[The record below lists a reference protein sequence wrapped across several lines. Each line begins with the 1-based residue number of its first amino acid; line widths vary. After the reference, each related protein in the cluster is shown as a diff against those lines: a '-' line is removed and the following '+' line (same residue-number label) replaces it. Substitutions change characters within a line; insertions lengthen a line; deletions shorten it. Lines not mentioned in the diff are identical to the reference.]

1 MSDFKLKSLAI
12 LNEDTYP
19 TTLDA
24 AQFVTYLFYGD
35 CNNWTQFIYFNFSL
49 LYSNIVGHG
58 K

>member
-35 CNNWTQFIYFNFSL
+35 CNNWRHNLFTL
-49 LYSNIVGHG
+49 TLV
-58 K
+58 